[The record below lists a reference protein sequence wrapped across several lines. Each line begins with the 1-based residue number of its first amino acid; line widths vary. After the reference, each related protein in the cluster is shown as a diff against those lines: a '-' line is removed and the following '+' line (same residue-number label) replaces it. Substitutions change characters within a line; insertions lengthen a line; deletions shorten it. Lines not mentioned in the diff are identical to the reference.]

1 MGQQPVIALQIQ
13 HFHLSITIYLKII
26 GNFQSQTISIFLPKN
41 TSMKKN
47 PKKQTN
53 KKQKKGADFDLTT
66 DTLVEKY

>member
-1 MGQQPVIALQIQ
+1 
-13 HFHLSITIYLKII
+13 
-26 GNFQSQTISIFLPKN
+26 
-41 TSMKKN
+41 MKKT